1 MPYNEQM
8 FEKLYGGSKMIG
20 LLKTIQLVLL
30 VVIFAALLGFS
41 KRTGVIWPVL
51 IEVAYLISC
60 ALYYKW
66 KYGVLK
72 SEEWM
77 DEH

>member
-1 MPYNEQM
+1 M
-8 FEKLYGGSKMIG
+8 LG
-20 LLKTIQLVLL
+20 LIKTIRIVLF
-30 VVIFAALLGFS
+30 VVIFAALLGLC
-41 KRTGVIWPVL
+41 KRTGIVWPVFVE
-51 IEVAYLISC
+51 IAYL
-60 ALYYKW
+60 AAYVFYNHW